1 MTILADETTR
11 LIVQG
16 ITGRGA
22 ATFVKDSLEYG
33 AKVVA
38 GVTPGKGGV
47 AVHGVP
53 VYDTVVAA
61 LAEHPAGATVI
72 SVPPAAVRDAAL
84 QAAGGGPPRPRAGG
98 RGRPPPP

>member
-11 LIVQG
+11 ILVQG
-16 ITGRGA
+16 ITGREA

-38 GVTPGKGGV
+38 GVTPGKGGG

-53 VYDTVVAA
+53 VYDTV
-61 LAEHPAGATVI
+61 AGA
-72 SVPPAAVRDAAL
+72 
-84 QAAGGGPPRPRAGG
+84 
-98 RGRPPPP
+98 